1 MPEGPLYEEHE
12 LIWDDRVAAEMC
24 IDFDASFVPTREV
37 RIGKKRGG
45 GCLCHGHAGRR
56 GGRERGQVT
65 LETQRSS
72 LPPSLPPSQSF
83 PSRRFDGGWAVSG
96 FSSAFWGWWPS
107 QTQRP

>member
-65 LETQRSS
+65 LET
-72 LPPSLPPSQSF
+72 
-83 PSRRFDGGWAVSG
+83 
-96 FSSAFWGWWPS
+96 
-107 QTQRP
+107 